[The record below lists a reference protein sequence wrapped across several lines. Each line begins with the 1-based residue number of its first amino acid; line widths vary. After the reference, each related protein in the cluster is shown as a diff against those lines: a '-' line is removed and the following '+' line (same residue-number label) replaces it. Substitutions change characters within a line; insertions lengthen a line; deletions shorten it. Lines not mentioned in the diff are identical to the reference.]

1 MIVLVGESA
10 SGKSSIEREL
20 IALGFNKIVTYTTR
34 PMRKEDV
41 DGETYHFITEEQFN
55 DMIEKDLFAEHASY
69 NGWQYGTAK
78 EDCTDDKVVVLTPHG
93 LRQLK
98 KNKDLHIISFYIDVP
113 RRDRLIK
120 ILERGDD
127 IEEAYRR
134 NLSDV
139 GQFDGIKDEVDYVI
153 SNKGYSWS
161 PLNMAHIIKRSMDPN
176 ECLRSCK
183 PKPSDSMPALLR
195 IALSVLVRVDCDG
208 GILFSVTNIWSSPD
222 AFSPGDTVLSQSS
235 CSFARFARGMTL
247 IDLGRFGVSMSH

>member
-20 IALGFNKIVTYTTR
+20 VALGFNKIVTYTTR
-34 PMRKEDV
+34 PMRKEDIN
-41 DGETYHFITEEQFN
+41 GKTYHFISEEQFN
-55 DMIEKDLFAEHASY
+55 DMVEKNLFAEHASY

-98 KNKDLHIISFYIDVP
+98 KNIDLKIISFYIKVP

-134 NLSDV
+134 NLLDV
-139 GQFDGIKDEVDYVI
+139 GQFDGIEDEVDYVI
-153 SNKGYSWS
+153 RNEGY
-161 PLNMAHIIKRSMDPN
+161 KRSIVDM
-176 ECLRSCK
+176 
-183 PKPSDSMPALLR
+183 
-195 IALSVLVRVDCDG
+195 VYRV
-208 GILFSVTNIWSSPD
+208 V
-222 AFSPGDTVLSQSS
+222 
-235 CSFARFARGMTL
+235 ML
-247 IDLGRFGVSMSH
+247 IMLDKTAEDFI

>member
-1 MIVLVGESA
+1 MGQLESIGSCA
-10 SGKSSIEREL
+10 VAADMLESKYISSIFLDKIHRQAQKSAIITESIRVRQGKQLTSDGWTGEETRGEL
-20 IALGFNKIVTYTTR
+20 QDMILNCYR

-127 IEEAYRR
+127 IEESYRR

-153 SNKGYSWS
+153 PNKGYSWS
-161 PLNMAHIIKRSMDPN
+161 PLNMAHIIKRSM
-176 ECLRSCK
+176 EWMKC
-183 PKPSDSMPALLR
+183 
-195 IALSVLVRVDCDG
+195 
-208 GILFSVTNIWSSPD
+208 
-222 AFSPGDTVLSQSS
+222 
-235 CSFARFARGMTL
+235 
-247 IDLGRFGVSMSH
+247 

>member
-20 IALGFNKIVTYTTR
+20 VALGFNKIVTYTTR
-34 PMRKEDV
+34 PMRN
-41 DGETYHFITEEQFN
+41 GETYHFITEEQFN
-55 DMIEKDLFAEHASY
+55 DMVEKNLFAEHASY

-98 KNKDLHIISFYIDVP
+98 KNIDLKIISFYIKVP

-139 GQFDGIKDEVDYVI
+139 GQFDGIEDEVDYVI
-153 SNKGYSWS
+153 RNEGY
-161 PLNMAHIIKRSMDPN
+161 KRSIVDM
-176 ECLRSCK
+176 
-183 PKPSDSMPALLR
+183 
-195 IALSVLVRVDCDG
+195 VYRV
-208 GILFSVTNIWSSPD
+208 V
-222 AFSPGDTVLSQSS
+222 
-235 CSFARFARGMTL
+235 ML
-247 IDLGRFGVSMSH
+247 IMLDKTAEDFI

>member
-1 MIVLVGESA
+1 MKTSYKPSKLPAIAAQVRKEHPT
-10 SGKSSIEREL
+10 SSEIRNYQLDNSFLDEVRQWAKL
-20 IALGFNKIVTYTTR
+20 
-34 PMRKEDV
+34 PKEDV

-161 PLNMAHIIKRSMDPN
+161 PLNMAHIIKRSM
-176 ECLRSCK
+176 EWMKC
-183 PKPSDSMPALLR
+183 
-195 IALSVLVRVDCDG
+195 
-208 GILFSVTNIWSSPD
+208 
-222 AFSPGDTVLSQSS
+222 
-235 CSFARFARGMTL
+235 
-247 IDLGRFGVSMSH
+247 

>member
-1 MIVLVGESA
+1 MIVLIGESA

-20 IALGFNKIVTYTTR
+20 VALGFNKIVTYTTR

-41 DGETYHFITEEQFN
+41 DGETQFN
-55 DMIEKDLFAEHASY
+55 DMVEKNLFAEHASY

-98 KNKDLHIISFYIDVP
+98 KNIDLKIISFYIKVP

-139 GQFDGIKDEVDYVI
+139 GQFDGIEDEVDYVI
-153 SNKGYSWS
+153 RNEGY
-161 PLNMAHIIKRSMDPN
+161 KRSIVDM
-176 ECLRSCK
+176 
-183 PKPSDSMPALLR
+183 
-195 IALSVLVRVDCDG
+195 VYRV
-208 GILFSVTNIWSSPD
+208 V
-222 AFSPGDTVLSQSS
+222 
-235 CSFARFARGMTL
+235 ML
-247 IDLGRFGVSMSH
+247 IMLDKTAEDFI

>member
-1 MIVLVGESA
+1 MIVLIGESA

-20 IALGFNKIVTYTTR
+20 VALGFNKIVRYTTR

-55 DMIEKDLFAEHASY
+55 DMVEKNLFAEHASY

-78 EDCTDDKVVVLTPHG
+78 EDCTDDKVVVLTHHG

-98 KNKDLHIISFYIDVP
+98 KNIDLKIISFYIKVP

-139 GQFDGIKDEVDYVI
+139 GQFDGIEDEVDYVI
-153 SNKGYSWS
+153 RNEGY
-161 PLNMAHIIKRSMDPN
+161 KRSIVDM
-176 ECLRSCK
+176 
-183 PKPSDSMPALLR
+183 
-195 IALSVLVRVDCDG
+195 VYRV
-208 GILFSVTNIWSSPD
+208 V
-222 AFSPGDTVLSQSS
+222 
-235 CSFARFARGMTL
+235 ML
-247 IDLGRFGVSMSH
+247 IMLDKTAEDFI